1 VIVIVTFT
9 VGLVIWVVGW
19 AMGLKAFDVF
29 LLTVLM
35 TVTAAAIRIT
45 IPYLNQWLGR
55 ERLDPGDQQGPPR
68 PPGFEQA

>member
-1 VIVIVTFT
+1 MIVLVTFT

-19 AMGLKAFDVF
+19 ALGLKAFDVF

-35 TVTAAAIRIT
+35 TVIAATVRIT

-55 ERLDPGDQQGPPR
+55 DRVDPGDQLGPPT
-68 PPGFEQA
+68 PPGYEA